1 MGMGVGGKDV
11 GCGGVSYVG
20 FGRERLS
27 RRRLNRA
34 RGGVATANWRGHLL
48 VGLMASTGV
57 RWATVAAAVG
67 AGWRRLLGVGLVA
80 CGGLFSVAIAAAT
93 GDVSPTGVWQVV
105 DYFATDPATGVVTHP
120 FGENPIGSAIYTA
133 KGHMSVLVAGSHR
146 VPSSGTGAKRAE
158 ERAGLF
164 DGLYAYTGTY
174 TVKGNTVTIHV
185 ESAWQPDWV
194 GTEKVR
200 TLKLD
205 HRLLSIVT
213 ERMTSPV
220 DGKTYIST
228 TTFRRVE

>member
-1 MGMGVGGKDV
+1 V
-11 GCGGVSYVG
+11 VS
-20 FGRERLS
+20 
-27 RRRLNRA
+27 
-34 RGGVATANWRGHLL
+34 
-48 VGLMASTGV
+48 
-57 RWATVAAAVG
+57 
-67 AGWRRLLGVGLVA
+67 LVA
-80 CGGLFSVAIAAAT
+80 CFGLVVSVTVVAAT
-93 GDVSPTGVWQVV
+93 GDVNPIGVWRVV

-120 FGENPIGSAIYTA
+120 FGESPIGSAIYTA

-146 VPSSGTGAKRAE
+146 VPSTGTGTKRAE

-174 TVKGNTVTIHV
+174 SVKGDAVTIHV

-194 GTEKVR
+194 GTEKTR

-205 HRLLSIVT
+205 HDVLSIVT
-213 ERMTSPV
+213 APMTSPV

>member
-1 MGMGVGGKDV
+1 MGSGSVRGKDV
-11 GCGGVSYVG
+11 GCGRLSYVG
-20 FGRERLS
+20 LSRERLS
-27 RRRLNRA
+27 RGRA
-34 RGGVATANWRGHLL
+34 GVASR
-48 VGLMASTGV
+48 
-57 RWATVAAAVG
+57 AAAG
-67 AGWRRLLGVGLVA
+67 AGWWRCAAVALVA
-80 CGGLFSVAIAAAT
+80 CCGLVPVTVSAAT
-93 GDVSPTGVWQVV
+93 GDVNPTGVWKVV

-146 VPSSGTGAKRAE
+146 VRSTGTGAKRAE

-164 DGLYAYTGTY
+164 DGLYAYSGTY
-174 TVKGNTVTIHV
+174 TVKGDAVTIRV

-194 GTEKVR
+194 GTEKTR
-200 TLKLD
+200 TLKLEHD
-205 HRLLSIVT
+205 VLSIVT